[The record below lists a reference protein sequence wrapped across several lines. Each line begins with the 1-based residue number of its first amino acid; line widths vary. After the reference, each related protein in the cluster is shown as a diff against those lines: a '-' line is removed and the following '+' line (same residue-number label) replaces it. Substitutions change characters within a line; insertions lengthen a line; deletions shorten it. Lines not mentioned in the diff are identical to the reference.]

1 MNMARIEIRPYAL
14 PLSVPYR
21 WSKGVQHERCGVIV
35 GIALDGGI
43 GWGEAALPPHV
54 IYPGAAFAD
63 QCRALLHGLDPE
75 RDDFLDQLE
84 LREVPARIRCG
95 ISSAWLSARAARDGK
110 SLAAYV
116 GGSARRIATRVPVND
131 LIGDEKPETCVERAA
146 AAAARGQ
153 DTVKIK
159 CDADRALDLAR
170 VGAIREAFPNLR
182 IRLDPNE
189 SWPLSWALEQL
200 RAMARFDIEYV
211 EEPLP
216 RGTTLASYA
225 ELCRASP
232 IPIALDDSARTLTHV
247 QSIIAQRAAH
257 VLILKPP
264 RLGGPDRIVEVID
277 AAAAAGLR
285 SVVTASL
292 ETAIGLTVALHCGA
306 ALPEPIPPCG
316 IGTARFLA
324 RDLATPPPIRNGFMT
339 VPDAPGLGITPF
351 ESLAPA
357 A

>member
-1 MNMARIEIRPYAL
+1 MRTRIEIRPYAV
-14 PLSVPYR
+14 PLAVPYR
-21 WSKGVQHERCGVIV
+21 WSKGIQHERCGVIV
-35 GIALDGGI
+35 GVELDGCV

-54 IYPGAAFAD
+54 VYPGTAFAD
-63 QCRALLHGLDPE
+63 QCRALLHGLEPE

-84 LREVPARIRCG
+84 LREVPARVRCG
-95 ISSAWLSARAARDGK
+95 ISSAWLSARAAREGK
-110 SLAAYV
+110 TLSAYV
-116 GGSARRIATRVPVND
+116 GGKERPIARRVPVND
-131 LIGDEKPETCVERAA
+131 LIGDEKPEMCVERAEA
-146 AAAARGQ
+146 AIARGQ

-159 CDADRALDLAR
+159 CDSNRALDVAR
-170 VGAIREAFPNLR
+170 VGAIREALPDIR
-182 IRLDPNE
+182 IRIDPNE
-189 SWPLSWALEQL
+189 SWPVAWALEQL
-200 RAMARFDIEYV
+200 RAMARFNIEYV

-216 RGTTLASYA
+216 RGTTLATYA
-225 ELCRASP
+225 ELCRESP
-232 IPIALDDSARTLTHV
+232 IPVALDDSARTLFHV

-306 ALPEPIPPCG
+306 VLPNPVPPCG

-324 RDLATPPPIRNGFMT
+324 RDLADPPPIRDGFMT
-339 VPDAPGLGITPF
+339 VPEAPGLGIVPY
-351 ESLAPA
+351 EAPA
-357 A
+357 PA

>member
-1 MNMARIEIRPYAL
+1 MARIEIRPYAV

-21 WSKGVQHERCGVIV
+21 WSKGVQHERCGVVV
-35 GIALDGGI
+35 GIELDGGI

-63 QCRALLHGLDPE
+63 QCRALLFGLDPE
-75 RDDFLDQLE
+75 RDDFLDQLA
-84 LREVPARIRCG
+84 LREVPARVRCG
-95 ISSAWLSARAARDGK
+95 ISSALIAARAAREKK
-110 SLAAYV
+110 SLSAYLAGPSRPV
-116 GGSARRIATRVPVND
+116 ASRVPVND

-146 AAAARGQ
+146 AAVARGQ

-159 CDADRALDLAR
+159 CDSNRALDVAR
-170 VGAIREAFPNLR
+170 VGAIREAFPDIAIR
-182 IRLDPNE
+182 IDPNE
-189 SWPLSWALEQL
+189 SWPLSWALDQL
-200 RAMARFDIEYV
+200 RAMAAFRIEYV

-216 RGTTLASYA
+216 RGTTLAHYA
-225 ELCRASP
+225 ELCRESP
-232 IPIALDDSARTLTHV
+232 IPVALDDSARSLTHV

-264 RLGGPDRIVEVID
+264 RLGGPDLTVEVVD
-277 AAAAAGLR
+277 TAAAAGLR

-306 ALPEPIPPCG
+306 LLPDPIPPCG

-324 RDLATPPPIRNGFMT
+324 RDLAPPPPIQDGFMV
-339 VPDAPGLGITPF
+339 VPSRPGLGIEPF
-351 ESLAPA
+351 EALAPA

>member
-1 MNMARIEIRPYAL
+1 MARIEIRPYAL

-21 WSKGVQHERCGVIV
+21 WSKGVQHERCGIIV
-35 GIALDGGI
+35 GIGLDGGT

-54 IYPGAAFAD
+54 VYPGAALAD
-63 QCRALLHGLDPE
+63 QCRALLHGLDPD
-75 RDDFLDQLE
+75 RDDFLEQLE
-84 LREVPARIRCG
+84 LREAPARLRCG
-95 ISSAWLSARAARDGK
+95 ISSAWLSARAAREGK
-110 SLAAYV
+110 SLSGYV
-116 GGSARRIATRVPVND
+116 GGTSRRVAARVPVND

-146 AAAARGQ
+146 AAVARGQ

-159 CDADRALDLAR
+159 CDTNRELDLAR
-170 VGAIREAFPNLR
+170 VGAIREAFPNLTIR
-182 IRLDPNE
+182 IDPNE
-189 SWPLSWALEQL
+189 SWPLSWALDQL
-200 RAMARFDIEYV
+200 RAMARFGIEYV

-216 RGTTLASYA
+216 RGTTLAAYA
-225 ELCRASP
+225 ELCRESP
-232 IPIALDDSARTLTHV
+232 IPVALDDSARTLTHV

-257 VLILKPP
+257 VLVLKPP
-264 RLGGPDRIVEVID
+264 RLGGPDRTLQVID

-306 ALPEPIPPCG
+306 LLPDPIPPCG

-324 RDLATPPPIRNGFMT
+324 RDLAPPPPIQDGFMA
-339 VPDAPGLGITPF
+339 VPAAPGLGISPF
-351 ESLAPA
+351 EALAPA